1 MDTRQLDHD
10 LSAVPAYR
18 RWLLLALLV
27 AIGCGYLAAF
37 AFFVERSEDF
47 VERQIDER
55 AARQACAQ
63 PASLPLQL
71 ALREGGADLAK
82 LGSGWHAPEAGGIW
96 TRDEDASLIV
106 CVPADGDLM
115 VEVALHSF
123 VARRHP
129 QVSVELLANGTP
141 LARWE
146 TRPGHHHVEEQIR
159 LPRAVLGDGR
169 VKLTFRVDAPASPLS
184 KRAGPD
190 MRRLG
195 VFVSR
200 LTIARADVS

>member
-1 MDTRQLDHD
+1 M
-10 LSAVPAYR
+10 SAVPALR

-37 AFFVERSEDF
+37 AFFVGRSED
-47 VERQIDER
+47 VIERQIDER
-55 AARQACAQ
+55 VAREVCAQ
-63 PASLPLQL
+63 RATLPLQL
-71 ALREGGADLAK
+71 ALGEGGADLAR

-106 CVPADGDLM
+106 CVPTERDLAVD
-115 VEVALHSF
+115 VELRSF

-129 QVSVELLANGTP
+129 QVTVELLANGTS
-141 LARWE
+141 LAHWE
-146 TRPGHHHVEEQIR
+146 TQPGHNHVAERVR
-159 LPRAVLGDGR
+159 LPRTALGDGR
-169 VKLTFRVDAPASPLS
+169 VKLTFRVDSPASPLS
-184 KRAGPD
+184 RRAGPD

-200 LTIARADVS
+200 LSIAAADPS

>member
-1 MDTRQLDHD
+1 MDTRQVDHD
-10 LSAVPAYR
+10 LSTAPALG
-18 RWLLLALLV
+18 RWLLLALLA

-37 AFFVERSEDF
+37 AFFVGHSEDF

-55 AARQACAQ
+55 VAREVCTQRSA
-63 PASLPLQL
+63 LPLQL
-71 ALREGGADLAK
+71 MLGEGSADLAR
-82 LGSGWHAPEAGGIW
+82 LGSGWHAPEASGIW
-96 TRDEDASLIV
+96 TRDEDASLILH
-106 CVPADGDLM
+106 VPTERDLTLD
-115 VEVALHSF
+115 VELRSF

-129 QVSVELLANGTP
+129 QVDVELLANGTP

-146 TRPGHHHVEEQIR
+146 TRPGHDRVDERVR
-159 LPRAVLGDGR
+159 LPRAALGDGC
-169 VKLTFRVDAPASPLS
+169 VKLTFRVDSPASPLS

-200 LTIARADVS
+200 LTLAPAEAS

>member
-10 LSAVPAYR
+10 LSTVPALR

-37 AFFVERSEDF
+37 AFFVARSED
-47 VERQIDER
+47 VIERQIDEDV
-55 AARQACAQ
+55 AREVCAQ
-63 PASLPLQL
+63 RATLPLQL
-71 ALREGGADLAK
+71 ALGEGGADLAR
-82 LGSGWHAPEAGGIW
+82 LGSGWNVPEAGGIW

-106 CVPADGDLM
+106 CVSTEHDLAID
-115 VEVALHSF
+115 VELRSF

-129 QVSVELLANGTP
+129 QVSVELLANGTL

-146 TRPGHHHVEEQIR
+146 TQPGHQHVAERVR

-169 VKLTFRVDAPASPLS
+169 VKLTFHVESPASPLS

-195 VFVSR
+195 VFISR
-200 LTIARADVS
+200 LAISAVEAS

>member
-1 MDTRQLDHD
+1 M
-10 LSAVPAYR
+10 SAVPALR

-71 ALREGGADLAK
+71 ALREGGADLAR

-106 CVPADGDLM
+106 CVPAESDLTIDL
-115 VEVALHSF
+115 ALRSF

-129 QVSVELLANGTP
+129 QVTVELLANGTS

-146 TRPGHHHVEEQIR
+146 MHPGHDHVAERVR

-169 VKLTFRVDAPASPLS
+169 VKLTFRVDSPASPLS

-200 LTIARADVS
+200 LAIESGDAS

>member
-1 MDTRQLDHD
+1 M
-10 LSAVPAYR
+10 SAVPALR

-37 AFFVERSEDF
+37 AFFVGRSED
-47 VERQIDER
+47 VIERQIDER
-55 AARQACAQ
+55 VAREACAQ
-63 PASLPLQL
+63 RATLPLQL
-71 ALREGGADLAK
+71 ALGEGGADLAR

-106 CVPADGDLM
+106 CVPTERDLAVD
-115 VEVALHSF
+115 VELRSF

-129 QVSVELLANGTP
+129 QVTVELLANGTS

-146 TRPGHHHVEEQIR
+146 TQPGHNHVAERVR
-159 LPRAVLGDGR
+159 LPRTALGDGR
-169 VKLTFRVDAPASPLS
+169 VKLTFRVDSPASPLS
-184 KRAGPD
+184 RRAGPD

-200 LTIARADVS
+200 LSIAAADPS